1 MLFSKFFLSCG
12 HIILGVRHDLEILL
26 CKNTITRM
34 THMGNGNILQ
44 RKKKNIYSHKDNRR
58 AHTNCGILSLVYP
71 YFNCISE
78 LILIQ
83 VPAANHFLCN
93 FHVIWII
100 NKIGNAEQHLP
111 RQLVCVVGPT
121 ELIGNGG
128 KFFDQY
134 CGLLQEQYFY
144 STAEEDYSA
153 GQKAS
158 LRFLPTLCR
167 PDDRYQL
174 SRYVL
179 LSLSL
184 LLYLL
189 SYAFPGSL
197 TLMSLGER
205 SNQL

>member
-121 ELIGNGG
+121 ELIGTGG
-128 KFFDQY
+128 KLFDQY
-134 CGLLQEQYFY
+134 CAFLRSSISILLLKK
-144 STAEEDYSA
+144 TTVLV
-153 GQKAS
+153 KK
-158 LRFLPTLCR
+158 LPSVS
-167 PDDRYQL
+167 YQL
-174 SRYVL
+174 SAGL
-179 LSLSL
+179 MTGTSCLGMCCSLSLS
-184 LLYLL
+184 YYIYYHMPFQVP
-189 SYAFPGSL
+189 SH
-197 TLMSLGER
+197 
-205 SNQL
+205 